1 MPEDT
6 PHTLNVL
13 GALERSLMMI
23 EFDLD
28 GRVTNANT
36 RSLETLGYDLAEL
49 RGTPH
54 DALLLPAERQ
64 TPEAR
69 ALWDTLRAGASAS
82 GVFRRATR
90 DGRSVWLQATYVPV
104 MRADGAA
111 ESILLSATDITAQK
125 LASDGSLAQIA
136 AIGNVMAIA
145 EFDLEGR
152 ILGANALFLAS
163 LGYALEEII
172 GRHHSLFVAPEYRD
186 SAEYAAFW
194 NALRNG
200 EARTGRYSRIA
211 KDGSVVWIQGSYCPL
226 FDVDGKAFKVV
237 KFARDITTEVEQARH
252 LREAMEQAEQAVQV
266 RDALHQS
273 LQEMSTPVIP
283 IWDGIL
289 LLPLVGIVDS
299 MRTAD
304 VMNKSLNMIA
314 ETRAEVFV
322 LDISGVASVDTGVAN
337 QLTKITRATQ
347 FMGCEAI
354 ISGVSPAI
362 ARTMVELGVS
372 TTELRTTAT
381 LRNALEVALRKIG
394 VRNHTLDHTR
404 EHRDG
409 P

>member
-1 MPEDT
+1 MPQDT
-6 PHTLNVL
+6 QR
-13 GALERSLMMI
+13 ALHCLAALDRNLIMI
-23 EFDLD
+23 EFTPD
-28 GRVTNANT
+28 GVISAANAC
-36 RSLETLGYDLAEL
+36 SHETLGYPEGEL
-49 RGTPH
+49 LGKPH
-54 DALLLPAERQ
+54 DMLLVAVDRSQADNQRLWAE
-64 TPEAR
+64 
-69 ALWDTLRAGASAS
+69 LRAGAAQG

-90 DGRSVWLQATYVPV
+90 DGRSLWLQATYMPV
-104 MRADGAA
+104 TAGDGSLEA
-111 ESILLSATDITAQK
+111 ILLTATDITAQK
-125 LASDGSLAQIA
+125 LASDGNLAQIA

-145 EFDLEGR
+145 EFDLDGR
-152 ILGANALFLAS
+152 ILGANSLFLAS
-163 LGYALEEII
+163 LGYTLDEVI
-172 GRHHSLFVAPEYRD
+172 GRHHSLFVAPEQRT

-226 FDVDGKAFKVV
+226 FDVDGKPFKVV

-266 RDALHQS
+266 REALHQS

-314 ETRAEVFV
+314 ETRAEIFV

-372 TTELRTTAT
+372 TTEMRTTAT
-381 LRNALEVALRKIG
+381 LRNALEYALRKIG
-394 VRNHTLDHTR
+394 VRNHGMDIPR
-404 EHRDG
+404 EH
-409 P
+409 

>member
-1 MPEDT
+1 MPKDM
-6 PHTLNVL
+6 PHRLDVLATLD
-13 GALERSLMMI
+13 RSLMLI
-23 EFDLD
+23 EFALD
-28 GRVTNANT
+28 GAIIAANA
-36 RSLETLGYDLAEL
+36 RCADTLGYSQDEL
-49 RGTPH
+49 RGRPH
-54 DALLLPAERQ
+54 ESLLLEADRSQ
-64 TPEAR
+64 PENLG
-69 ALWDTLRAGASAS
+69 LWDELRAGATRT

-90 DGRSVWLQATYVPV
+90 DGRSVWLQATYAPVPG
-104 MRADGAA
+104 ADGSPA
-111 ESILLSATDITAQK
+111 SILLSATDITPQK
-125 LASDGSLAQIA
+125 LAADGNLAQIE

-152 ILGANALFLAS
+152 ILGANNLFLAS
-163 LGYALEEII
+163 LGYALEEVI

-186 SAEYAAFW
+186 SAEYTAFW

-200 EARTGRYSRIA
+200 EARTGRYSRVA
-211 KDGSVVWIQGSYCPL
+211 KDGGTVWIQGSYCPL
-226 FDVDGKAFKVV
+226 FDVDGKPFKVV

-266 RDALHQS
+266 REALHQS

-381 LRNALEVALRKIG
+381 LRNALEIALRRIG
-394 VRNHTLDHTR
+394 VRGHGADLPR
-404 EHRDG
+404 EH
-409 P
+409 